1 MSDTHL
7 HGGQGEW
14 PPAPIA
20 RWGVVV
26 ALVPIRV
33 QVPNYL
39 SLLSGGIATR

>member
-20 RWGVVV
+20 RWGVV